1 MLILKVVPHIPRFLD
16 VFVMIIIII
25 FIIIIFIIIIIIDSE
40 IFVTP
45 HTPRFLC
52 VPSRP
57 PG

>member
-16 VFVMIIIII
+16 VFVMIMIII
-25 FIIIIFIIIIIIDSE
+25 FIIIILIIIITNDESE

-52 VPSRP
+52 VPS
-57 PG
+57 